1 MEDKVNEI
9 DEIFLRGYRL
19 MDKFTVRL
27 WISGVDSEKTRKI
40 STSCKQ
46 VIHNI

>member
-9 DEIFLRGYRL
+9 DELFLRRYRL

-27 WISGVDSEKTRKI
+27 WISGVDSEKTSKI